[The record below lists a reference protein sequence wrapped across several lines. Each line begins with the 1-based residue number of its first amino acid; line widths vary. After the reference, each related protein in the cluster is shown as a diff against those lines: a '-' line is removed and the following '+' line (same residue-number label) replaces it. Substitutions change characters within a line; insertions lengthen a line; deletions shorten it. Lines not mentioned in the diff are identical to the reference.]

1 MNRRKSSNPYVTR
14 GRLQFR
20 LFQIL
25 LNAIALLIIAGNFEN
40 IYLEL
45 IGILS
50 NILLYIYRWTSSLF

>member
-25 LNAIALLIIAGNFEN
+25 LNAIALLIIAGKIEANHYKQIFN
-40 IYLEL
+40 
-45 IGILS
+45 
-50 NILLYIYRWTSSLF
+50 YIKNLFITF